1 MDYLYAF
8 FGHFLQFLHA
18 ASEPVTVSLAI
29 IAIVYAA
36 IQKHESS
43 RLLRSSSELK
53 KESDELQQNT
63 KRHAEEM
70 RVQRNAMEGLTSEMR
85 SIASSMSTKYIG
97 GFPKNMSDICEVVS
111 SADHKLDIQVDLVAY
126 GHYSNP
132 EGFQRYIDK
141 IEDFAKRTPQ
151 TAIRLLVYSD
161 EAAQSGRACQFGGP
175 DAFRDEIGSERFQ
188 RYFRLYKCPGPPGT
202 YEEFME
208 CMLKEQESCR
218 SRLARYSAIE
228 IRYATLPFRL
238 FLWIEDGE
246 EAVFAFEMSARRR
259 TISFRTRDGN
269 LIHTFGE
276 LFEQNWRECAP
287 KPALQETDKKSPK
300 AITKVSQAEV
310 PSLRALSARVG
321 P

>member
-1 MDYLYAF
+1 
-8 FGHFLQFLHA
+8 
-18 ASEPVTVSLAI
+18 
-29 IAIVYAA
+29 
-36 IQKHESS
+36 
-43 RLLRSSSELK
+43 
-53 KESDELQQNT
+53 
-63 KRHAEEM
+63 
-70 RVQRNAMEGLTSEMR
+70 
-85 SIASSMSTKYIG
+85 
-97 GFPKNMSDICEVVS
+97 
-111 SADHKLDIQVDLVAY
+111 
-126 GHYSNP
+126 
-132 EGFQRYIDK
+132 
-141 IEDFAKRTPQ
+141 
-151 TAIRLLVYSD
+151 
-161 EAAQSGRACQFGGP
+161 
-175 DAFRDEIGSERFQ
+175 
-188 RYFRLYKCPGPPGT
+188 
-202 YEEFME
+202 
-208 CMLKEQESCR
+208 MLKEQESCR